1 MTPARIAFGS
11 ALAVLLT
18 SFTAV
23 GLTGAAE
30 AACPSAV
37 AADQAPVSRT
47 EASAQRLAELC
58 GKPVEVLAEADET
71 TKVLALPNGNFSLE
85 SHVEPQRV
93 ERDERWIDLDTTLQP
108 GSDGRLRPRAAADV
122 SFSAGG
128 SGPLAVYREGG
139 ADFSLTWPDAL
150 PAGVVDGDAVTYP
163 EVYPGADLVVRAV
176 AGGFS
181 HVLVVKTPEA
191 AANSKVRA
199 TAYTIGGSAA
209 VTETGGEVVL
219 KGPRGVIAGA
229 PRAAAWDSTWSKP
242 DVGGPMRKL
251 ASETAVADP
260 STAEAPGGLARQ
272 AEVDVEVSG
281 KRLTVRPDAALLD
294 GASRFPV
301 YIDPTYSKYYQK
313 WIPVNDSR
321 PDTKWT
327 SGTAWPRDVIR
338 IGSNFDNY
346 GDIWRAHTQFDVT
359 SLRGKRII
367 KTPSVEVYLS
377 HTAWCAGESLQLWQT
392 NAIDGNTPTWDGMK
406 GKWLHGAALQTKTV
420 KANSGCSG
428 QKPSWAKFNAA
439 AVKTRVQVAADG
451 NASTITFGLRMKT
464 ESGGHWAKAERGK
477 VKLAV
482 EYQSKPS
489 SPVAVR
495 SSPGGNC
502 TKTSPGPWIN
512 DSTPALYGKAA
523 DADNSVKIVFDVN
536 GPTSPAEHT
545 SGSVASN
552 AEAGWTTGVL
562 ADGNYNWK
570 VYGTDGTDKTGWSA
584 ACYFRQDHTPPTTPV
599 ITRTSGT
606 PVLGQPVTL
615 SFASTDAGS
624 GVLRFEY
631 GLGVDAKQTP
641 LTASSG
647 KASLTFTPDT
657 GRTQIYVWARDNAAN
672 YSARAIYNVFT
683 GRVTPVQPLGVYR
696 LTHDLRDDSG
706 TTDESGT
713 EDPFANEKDLTLT
726 GTGTTYGT
734 DRLGKGGA
742 ALQLNGSGCAGTAPV
757 LRSDA
762 PYTVSAWVKLTDKA
776 ADRAVVT
783 LAGTTMQSMV
793 LYYDKAKDRWNLG
806 VSSADVAAPTWNT
819 VLSTAAPAVNTWEHV
834 AATVDPVGKL
844 LRLYV
849 NGKMVA
855 ETAITVTTW
864 HAGFRT
870 MIGCSGHATV
880 SNARP
885 MIGLI
890 DQVGLWSGLL
900 SEAQI
905 KDAGNELPAGIAAG
919 WALRGT
925 GADRAEH
932 GYDLTVPEPVVP
944 TTPPD
949 PEPTEEPEEPEPTDE
964 PTPDPTDTGNPDE
977 PEPTGTPEVPDE
989 TEAPTEDPT
998 EEPTPEPTTPPA
1010 PPIEWTADQYAR
1022 PDSAWNVSGDR
1033 CATSPRSVIRS
1044 DESFSLSVW
1053 ARLDDASAMNQTIL
1067 GADGNRVSGFYLGAR
1082 TNGQGVPFWSL
1093 MMKATDDETSPSE
1106 WAGGTTDAFAASIGK
1121 WTHLTGVYNA
1131 TAKTITLFVNGVKAT
1146 TVTRTGGNWS
1156 AGGLFTIGCAK
1167 YAGVAGDYFR
1177 GAISD
1182 VKVWRGALTDAEAA
1196 AVKQANNPV
1205 KVEGQWPLEGPR
1217 SDTPTNLEDT
1227 SGNGRHLSVA
1237 GAYTW
1242 EQDRAASRNGALGL
1256 ALAQGSCAETA
1267 GPVVRTDGSFSV
1279 AAWTAIDELTG
1290 TRTVVSQS
1298 GALRQGFRI
1307 EYAGDVNR
1315 WRVVMPGA
1323 DTAAAASVEVRS
1335 LAAPVAGTWTHLA
1348 AVFDLPAKKLRFYVD
1363 GDLQGEVAVSTTPWH
1378 AAGPLTVGC
1387 TGTTAGARTNYL
1399 GGVVDDVRVW
1409 TSTVD
1414 ADLFGTFAHA

>member
-1 MTPARIAFGS
+1 MTPVRIALGS
-11 ALAVLLT
+11 ALAVLA
-18 SFTAV
+18 SSITAV
-23 GLTGAAE
+23 GFTTAAQAACSAE
-30 AACPSAV
+30 AEPA
-37 AADQAPVSRT
+37 RET
-47 EASAQRLAELC
+47 EAAAQRLAELC
-58 GKPVEVLAEADET
+58 DTPVEVLAEANET

-85 SHVEPQRV
+85 SYVEPQRV
-93 ERDERWIDLDTTLQP
+93 ERDSRWVALDLTLQP
-108 GSDGRLRPRAAADV
+108 GSDGRLRPRVAADV

-139 ADFSLTWPDAL
+139 ADFTLTWPDAL

-191 AANSKVRA
+191 AANPKVRS
-199 TAYTIGGSAA
+199 TAYGIGGSAT
-209 VTETGGEVVL
+209 VTETDGEVVL
-219 KGPRGVIAGA
+219 KGPHGVIAGA
-229 PRAAAWDSTWSKP
+229 PRAAAWDSTRTKP
-242 DVGGPMRKL
+242 DPAGTLRRL

-260 STAEAPGGLARQ
+260 STVAAPGGLARQ
-272 AEVDVEVSG
+272 AEVDVEVTG

-294 GASRFPV
+294 GASRFPI

-327 SGTAWPRDVIR
+327 SGNAWPREVIR

-367 KTPSVEVYLS
+367 KTPSVEVYLT

-392 NAIDGNTPTWDGMK
+392 NAIDGNTPTWNGMK
-406 GKWLHGAALQTKTV
+406 GKWLNGGALQTKTV

-482 EYQSKPS
+482 EYQSKPT

-502 TKTSPGPWIN
+502 NKTSPGPWIN

-536 GPTSPAEHT
+536 GPTSPADHT
-545 SGSVASN
+545 SGAVASN
-552 AEAGWTTGVL
+552 AEAGWTTGAL

-584 ACYFRQDHTPPTTPV
+584 TCYFRQDHTPPTSPV

-631 GLGVDAKQTP
+631 GIGVDAKQTL

-657 GRTQIYVWARDNAAN
+657 GRTQVYVWARDNAAN

-683 GRVTPVQPLGVYR
+683 GRVTPVVPLGVYR
-696 LTHDLRDDSG
+696 MTYDLRDDSG
-706 TTDESGT
+706 TTDADGN
-713 EDPFANEKDLTLT
+713 EDLFANEKDLTLA
-726 GTGTTYGT
+726 GSGTTYGT

-742 ALQLNGSGCAGTAPV
+742 ALYLNGSGCAGTPSV

-762 PYTVSAWVKLTDKA
+762 PYTVSAWVKLTDKT
-776 ADRAVVT
+776 ADRGVLT
-783 LAGTTMQSMV
+783 LAGTSMQSLA
-793 LYYDKAKDRWNLG
+793 LYYDKARDRWNLG
-806 VSSADVAAPTWNT
+806 VSSADVAAPTWSS
-819 VLSTAAPAVNTWEHV
+819 VLSPAAPAVNTWEHV

-855 ETAITVTTW
+855 ETAITVPTW
-864 HAGFRT
+864 HAGYKT
-870 MIGCSGHATV
+870 LIGCSGTSTV
-880 SNARP
+880 AGAKP
-885 MIGLI
+885 MVGAI

-905 KDAGNELPAGIAAG
+905 QAAANELPAGIAGA

-964 PTPDPTDTGNPDE
+964 PTDEPTPDPTDTGNPDE
-977 PEPTGTPEVPDE
+977 PEPTGSPEVPDE
-989 TEAPTEDPT
+989 TEEPTEDPT

-1010 PPIEWTADQYAR
+1010 PPVEWTADQYAR

-1033 CATSPRSVIRS
+1033 CATSPYSVVRS
-1044 DESFSLSVW
+1044 DESFSVSAW
-1053 ARLDDASAMNQTIL
+1053 ARLDDASALNQTIV
-1067 GADGNRVSGFYLGAR
+1067 ATDGTRISGFYLQAR
-1082 TNGQGVPFWSL
+1082 ANGQGVPFWSL
-1093 MMKATDDETSPSE
+1093 TMKAADLETSTSE
-1106 WAGGTTDAFAASIGK
+1106 WAGGTTDAFAASVGK
-1121 WTHLTGVYNA
+1121 WTHLVGVYNA
-1131 TAKTITLFVNGVKAT
+1131 TAKSMTLYVNGAKVS
-1146 TVTRTGGNWS
+1146 TVTRVAAPWNAS
-1156 AGGLFTIGCAK
+1156 GLLTIGCAK
-1167 YAGVAGDYFR
+1167 YAGVTADYFR

-1182 VKVWRGALTDAEAA
+1182 VKVWRGALTEAEAV

-1205 KVEGQWPLEGPR
+1205 KLEGQWPLEGPR
-1217 SDTPTNLEDT
+1217 SDAPTNLDDT
-1227 SGNGRHLSVA
+1227 SGNARHLAVA

-1256 ALAQGSCAETA
+1256 ALAVGSCAETT
-1267 GPVVRTDGSFSV
+1267 GPAVRTDGSFSV
-1279 AAWTAIDELTG
+1279 AAWVAVDELTG

-1298 GALRQGFRI
+1298 GAVRQGFRM
-1307 EYAGDVNR
+1307 EYSADAGR
-1315 WRVVMPGA
+1315 WRVVMPSA
-1323 DTAAAASVEVRS
+1323 DTSAAGLVEVRS

-1363 GDLQGEVAVSTTPWH
+1363 GDLQGEVAVSTAPWQ

-1387 TGTTAGARTNYL
+1387 TGTTAGARSNYL

-1414 ADLFGTFAHA
+1414 PDLFGTFAHA